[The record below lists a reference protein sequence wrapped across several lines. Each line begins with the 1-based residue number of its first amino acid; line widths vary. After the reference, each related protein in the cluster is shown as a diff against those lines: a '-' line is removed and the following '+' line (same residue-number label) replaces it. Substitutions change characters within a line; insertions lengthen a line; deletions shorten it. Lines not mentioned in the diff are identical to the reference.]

1 MKHAHSLGVETKMNF
16 PKVAAGIDVEPPTVD
31 IEIKDKPTKNDLGA
45 IITGL
50 DNKVHIFLSN
60 KVTFTKLNLFSNLHV
75 NKYVE
80 LLKSK
85 FSWKM
90 SKKNQRPQKMDSF
103 KLTTKNYCH
112 F

>member
-1 MKHAHSLGVETKMNF
+1 MTFLQLPTTDFSIGGGGAINSPE
-16 PKVAAGIDVEPPTVD
+16 VAAAIDVEPPTVD

-50 DNKVHIFLSN
+50 DNKVPIFLSN

-85 FSWKM
+85 FFREM
-90 SKKNQRPQKMDSF
+90 SIKKQRSQKMDF
-103 KLTTKNYCH
+103 FLN
-112 F
+112 